1 MLNLKSDIV
10 IKVLGYYFLNPK
22 SRHYVRELAELL
34 KIDPGNLSKKMSELK
49 KEGFF

>member
-1 MLNLKSDIV
+1 MLSLKSDLV

-34 KIDPGNLSKKMSELK
+34 KVDPGNLSKNVGIK
-49 KEGFF
+49 KGRPF